1 MFRREY
7 GSGEIA
13 WEVAMTKSQQ
23 TRMSMAKEADLS
35 QRRSETM
42 AAALRALVRDLYQ
55 SQFGIANGETK
66 LDLSMTFSVDP
77 TEGWSVEFKQPISEQ
92 LQPQLEA
99 YEASSLAF
107 QAGQVYCYQCA
118 SAHCGHS
125 RAPTVMD
132 VFSGYQQLGTP
143 QWTELA
149 QFLLGIRDE
158 RVDLLFEEKPRIIAR
173 VLDGEMLRSRQLAYF
188 GKSSKTFAILGQVVA
203 GYFPISLGS
212 PEAKKVAL
220 CIQVVEIRDG
230 KGQPQLKLNLLIPG
244 PQPQSLAE
252 QLDSRFP
259 WIRQACQQAK
269 RQLLKATKGWVHQSE
284 TTRDHRVCT
293 ILERL
298 ASDLERGERKSQR
311 QTRHARYREEMAR
324 PIHKAM
330 ADLRQARPEKMFR
343 DLKTKA
349 IMVCGSKGR
358 CHAFNEAGHH
368 ITSFV
373 IHGEAIDAR
382 LRKKRWAPLLPEQ
395 SNRFL
400 SAFQRSDH

>member
-1 MFRREY
+1 
-7 GSGEIA
+7 
-13 WEVAMTKSQQ
+13 MTKSQKS
-23 TRMSMAKEADLS
+23 RVSMAKVADIT
-35 QRRSETM
+35 QRRSDTM
-42 AAALRALVRDLYQ
+42 TAALRALVRDLYLA
-55 SQFGIANGETK
+55 QFGLPSGDG
-66 LDLSMTFSVDP
+66 DLELSLNFSISP
-77 TEGWSVEFKQPISEQ
+77 TDGWSVQFKKPIQDQ

-99 YEASSLAF
+99 YEAASLAF

-118 SAHCGHS
+118 NAHCEHS

-158 RVDLLFEEKPRIIAR
+158 RVDRLFEERPKVIAR

-203 GYFPISLGS
+203 GYFPISQGS
-212 PEAKKVAL
+212 PQAQKVAL

-244 PQPQSLAE
+244 PNQLALAE
-252 QLDSRFP
+252 HLDVRFP
-259 WIRQACQQAK
+259 WIRHACQQAK
-269 RQLLKATKGWVHQSE
+269 RQLIKVTKGWAGQSI
-284 TTRDHRVCT
+284 TTRDHRIAT

-298 ASDLERGERKSQR
+298 ANDLERGERKSQR

-358 CHAFNEAGHH
+358 CHAFNESGHH

-400 SAFQRSDH
+400 SAFQHSEH